1 MVKNDLIYTIT
12 GKGTV
17 TIPAEIRRKYGLK
30 KGSHVKFIETDGG
43 ILLVPIIPLENLF
56 GVDREAKETVYQ
68 MIRELQE
75 ERGRL
80 LRRDNHVFI

>member
-1 MVKNDLIYTIT
+1 MVKNDLTCTIT

-30 KGSHVKFIETDGG
+30 KGSRVKFIETDGG

-75 ERGRL
+75 ERGASEER
-80 LRRDNHVFI
+80 

>member
-1 MVKNDLIYTIT
+1 MVKNDLTCTIT

-30 KGSHVKFIETDGG
+30 KGSRVKFIETDGG
-43 ILLVPIIPLENLF
+43 ILLVPIIPLEDLF

-75 ERGRL
+75 ER
-80 LRRDNHVFI
+80 